1 MFNQE
6 RRKEKLVLLSADR
19 HPPWY
24 LGLSGTN
31 EALISSCRSPIE
43 TSLLFY
49 EWMRALQALGMT
61 GALHRF
67 FGLNGLHDLMSTAD
81 RNPGD
86 AIRLLM
92 VFESHLALNHGHGA
106 GWRKTI
112 RRCYELRLVQRD
124 NNREAARNPGF
135 PRRLLAGLLGGED
148 RQLVEEIQ
156 QSLIKGKIAREVEY
170 LLGRDGLL

>member
-1 MFNQE
+1 MFNHE

-19 HPPWY
+19 HPSWY

-61 GALHRF
+61 RVLHQF
-67 FGLNGLHDLMSTAD
+67 FGLTGLHDLMSTAD

-86 AIRLLM
+86 AIRHLM
-92 VFESHLALNHGHGA
+92 VFESHLALNHGHTA
-106 GWRKTI
+106 NWRKAI

-124 NNREAARNPGF
+124 NNREALRNPGF
-135 PRRLLAGLLGGED
+135 LKNLLAGLLGGKN
-148 RQLVEEIQ
+148 RQLVDEIQ
-156 QSLIKGKIAREVEY
+156 LSLIKGKIAYEVEY
-170 LLGRDGLL
+170 LLNRDGLL